1 LSIYKSVFNYSNL
14 LKNYQ
19 LAVTSPHVSGFEHLQ
34 MLDIRDDLE
43 IDKTKL
49 TLEELEILAKADH
62 QLLTLAE
69 DFYAELSKITD
80 LVQERHQHNP
90 PPSHWWWYLD
100 VLTQVPAISTNRRQT
115 QALTLAVV
123 NN

>member
-1 LSIYKSVFNYSNL
+1 MNEL
-14 LKNYQ
+14 LKHYQ

-34 MLDIRDDLE
+34 MLDLRDNLE
-43 IDKTKL
+43 HDKAKL
-49 TLEELEILAKADH
+49 TAEELETLAKADH
-62 QLLTLAE
+62 QLLVLIT

-80 LVQERHQHNP
+80 LMQERHRHNP
-90 PPSHWWWYLD
+90 PSSHWWWYLD

>member
-1 LSIYKSVFNYSNL
+1 
-14 LKNYQ
+14 
-19 LAVTSPHVSGFEHLQ
+19 

-115 QALTLAVV
+115 QSAALAVV
-123 NN
+123 NY